1 MSMESTSR
9 PEPILGPI
17 QLVVIGFPP
26 EAEFRGEIIREL
38 SALRGR
44 GVVRLI
50 DAMFV
55 RKDAQGNI
63 NAAIHESDLS
73 LHEREVLGAIVG
85 GILGLAAG
93 GDAESE
99 ALGAT
104 LAAQSIAEGAFGLGI
119 GDLQRVKEQIPP
131 GNAAL
136 LLLIEHQW
144 ALELKGAVRNAGGVP
159 IIQGFV
165 TPEALFMVGAELQAV
180 VQAENTIALATAV
193 QGAAILSTLAVVEAA
208 DEIQQAAVAET
219 ARVLIAAGLIE
230 EAATQDV
237 IDTLVAA
244 ELIKQEALEEAKA
257 TVERNNAEV
266 AALQAAQ
273 TNGDVVQPANAPVN
287 RTA

>member
-1 MSMESTSR
+1 MESTSL
-9 PEPILGPI
+9 PQPILGPI

-26 EAEFRGEIIREL
+26 EAQFRGEIIREL

-63 NAAIHESDLS
+63 NAAIHESDLT

-104 LAAQSIAEGAFGLGI
+104 LAAQSIAQGAFGLGV
-119 GDLQRVKEQIPP
+119 GDLQRVKDQIPA

-159 IIQGFV
+159 IVQGFL

-180 VQAENTIALATAV
+180 VRAENTIVLAEAA

-208 DEIQQAAVAET
+208 EEIQQAAVAET

-230 EAATQDV
+230 AAATQDV

-244 ELIKQEALEEAKA
+244 DLIKQEALAEAQA
-257 TVERNNAEV
+257 TVEHNNAEV

-273 TNGDVVQPANAPVN
+273 ANGEVVQPASD
-287 RTA
+287 TAEKTA

>member
-1 MSMESTSR
+1 M
-9 PEPILGPI
+9 
-17 QLVVIGFPP
+17 QLVVIGFAPD
-26 EAEFRGEIIREL
+26 AQFRGDIIREL
-38 SALRGR
+38 TALRGR

-50 DAMFV
+50 DAMFI
-55 RKDAQGNI
+55 RKDADGKI
-63 NAAIHESDLS
+63 NAAVHESDLT
-73 LHEREVLGAIVG
+73 LHERELLGAIVG

-93 GDAESE
+93 GDSESE

-119 GDLQRVKEQIPP
+119 ADLQRIKDQLPA
-131 GNAAL
+131 GSAAL

-159 IIQGFV
+159 IVQGFL
-165 TPEALFMVGAELQAV
+165 TPEALFMVGEELQV
-180 VQAENTIALATAV
+180 VAQAKRTIALAETAQAV
-193 QGAAILSTLAVVEAA
+193 AILSTLAVVEAA

-237 IDTLVAA
+237 INTLVAA
-244 ELIKQEALEEAKA
+244 DLIKQEALAEARA
-257 TVERNNAEV
+257 TVEASQANG

-273 TNGDVVQPANAPVN
+273 TNGAAQSADTPEDK
-287 RTA
+287 TA